1 MREIVIK
8 GKKFSEEEVVK
19 YGNEKLR
26 RNKKTLLT
34 IGIVLLSMTL
44 LATISLLTGYQD
56 IDENTVKESLIPGII
71 LYSVIGIILIII
83 GFLAERKDKYEA
95 GVAFLNKHFP
105 YPVGFDGNIIDPI
118 SGDKTILL
126 SKKPIEEEFIISFK
140 KYEFQI
146 RQGKTYSK
154 IYSSK
159 DILSYEILRD
169 NKVVISSHSYSKKG
183 VGKAVA
189 GGLLFGGVGM
199 VAGALA
205 ANTKT
210 YTRSTQQEIT
220 RYKLVLRINDIT
232 NPSFILNVDSLK
244 IAEEIFATLGVISNN
259 NNELELEKSVN
270 KEESKID
277 KFDEIKKYKELL
289 DIGAITQ
296 EEFNEEKKKLLNK

>member
-8 GKKFSEEEVVK
+8 GKKFSEEEVIK
-19 YGNEKLR
+19 YGKEKIR
-26 RNKKTLLT
+26 RNKKTLLI
-34 IGIVLLSMTL
+34 IGIVLLSMAL
-44 LATISLLTGYQD
+44 IVAISLLTGYQD
-56 IDENTVKESLIPGII
+56 IYENAEKGSPIPGAIM
-71 LYSVIGIILIII
+71 SFVIGITLIII
-83 GFLAERKDKYEA
+83 GFLTERKDKYEA

-126 SKKPIEEEFIISFK
+126 SKKPIEEEFIISFE

-146 RQGKTYSK
+146 RQGKKYSK
-154 IYSSK
+154 IYSGK

-210 YTRSTQQEIT
+210 YTQSTQQEISL
-220 RYKLVLRINDIT
+220 YKLVLRINDIT
-232 NPSFILNVDSLK
+232 NPSFILKVDSLK
-244 IAEEIFATLGVISNN
+244 IAEEIFATLSIISNN
-259 NNELELEKSVN
+259 NNELEKSV
-270 KEESKID
+270 KIEESKIE

>member
-146 RQGKTYSK
+146 RQGKKYSK

-159 DILSYEILRD
+159 DILSYEI
-169 NKVVISSHSYSKKG
+169 KPE
-183 VGKAVA
+183 
-189 GGLLFGGVGM
+189 F
-199 VAGALA
+199 
-205 ANTKT
+205 
-210 YTRSTQQEIT
+210 E
-220 RYKLVLRINDIT
+220 
-232 NPSFILNVDSLK
+232 
-244 IAEEIFATLGVISNN
+244 
-259 NNELELEKSVN
+259 
-270 KEESKID
+270 
-277 KFDEIKKYKELL
+277 
-289 DIGAITQ
+289 AI
-296 EEFNEEKKKLLNK
+296 